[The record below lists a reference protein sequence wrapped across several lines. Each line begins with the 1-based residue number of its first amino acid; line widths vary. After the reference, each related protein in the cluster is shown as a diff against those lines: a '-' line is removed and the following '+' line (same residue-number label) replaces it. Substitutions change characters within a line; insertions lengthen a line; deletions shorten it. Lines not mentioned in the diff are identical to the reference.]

1 MFERK
6 LKNSQKWLDG
16 FDQMNMLI
24 LNIDIILNRK
34 DWNRLQVLIQLP
46 RHQETKKTNEPSRK
60 KCPQILMKSKG
71 ISSSKFTL
79 VSAPALNLEANEI
92 CTISISTCRSLD
104 TQNSFIQ
111 STLSYSRLSLYE
123 QFLNTYIQLPPTCFQ

>member
-24 LNIDIILNRK
+24 LNIDINLNRK

-46 RHQETKKTNEPSRK
+46 RH
-60 KCPQILMKSKG
+60 
-71 ISSSKFTL
+71 
-79 VSAPALNLEANEI
+79 
-92 CTISISTCRSLD
+92 
-104 TQNSFIQ
+104 
-111 STLSYSRLSLYE
+111 
-123 QFLNTYIQLPPTCFQ
+123 